1 MDEIIMRRLRHLQM
15 LEENHARVFEERS
28 AKAREGVQRATE
40 EIADTLSADWNRKQC
55 AARHLAAPKP
65 LPSGWRNEHWKTQQA
80 MAADYAGVQ
89 AANKAESV
97 NALEAYEETLL
108 LPPAA

>member
-28 AKAREGVQRATE
+28 TKDRDGGKRVTE

-55 AARHLAAPKP
+55 SARHATASKP
-65 LPSGWRNEHWKTQQA
+65 LPGGWRSEHWKTQQA

-97 NALEAYEETLL
+97 CALEAYEDTLL
-108 LPPAA
+108 FPPAA